1 MIKLRKIEPSDL
13 PFLYQWEN
21 DVTMWADSDTHNPL
35 SRHDL
40 HQYIENTTG
49 DIYRDG
55 QLRLIVE
62 GVADT
67 SSPNSPV
74 ASSPNIIGCIDLFDF
89 DARNRKAAIGM
100 YIAPEARGKGVG
112 KQAVRL
118 LLDYA
123 LDFLHLRMVYAIIS
137 VHNTACFPTPFPRA
151 SGAIYI
157 PIAALRLRASKS
169 KRSMQPIIL
178 GDEATGLLGDEVS
191 ATPSMIRRNCPSR

>member
-21 DVTMWADSDTHNPL
+21 DATMWADSDTHNPL

-55 QLRLIVE
+55 QLRLIIE
-62 GVADT
+62 ESQLSNNR
-67 SSPNSPV
+67 SSKCETRTLYSQLSTKV
-74 ASSPNIIGCIDLFDF
+74 VGCIDLFDF

-112 KQAVRL
+112 KQAVQL

-123 LDFLHLRMVYAIIS
+123 FGFLHLRMLYAIIS
-137 VHNTACFPTPFPRA
+137 VHNTSC
-151 SGAIYI
+151 SHIYEQ
-157 PIAALRLRASKS
+157 
-169 KRSMQPIIL
+169 M
-178 GDEATGLLGDEVS
+178 GF
-191 ATPSMIRRNCPSR
+191 TPSSPLANWTLEGDAILWQKSQN

>member
-21 DVTMWADSDTHNPL
+21 DATMWADSDTHNPL

-55 QLRLIVE
+55 QLRLIIEESQLSTKV
-62 GVADT
+62 V
-67 SSPNSPV
+67 
-74 ASSPNIIGCIDLFDF
+74 GCIDLFDF

-112 KQAVRL
+112 KQAVQQ

-123 LDFLHLRMVYAIIS
+123 FDFLHLRMVYAIIS
-137 VHNTACFPTPFPRA
+137 VHNIAC
-151 SGAIYI
+151 SHIYEQ
-157 PIAALRLRASKS
+157 
-169 KRSMQPIIL
+169 M
-178 GDEATGLLGDEVS
+178 GF
-191 ATPSMIRRNCPSR
+191 TPSSPLANWTLEGDAILWQKSQNHGVV

>member
-21 DVTMWADSDTHNPL
+21 DATMWADSDTHNPL

-55 QLRLIVE
+55 QLRLIIEESQLSTKV
-62 GVADT
+62 V
-67 SSPNSPV
+67 
-74 ASSPNIIGCIDLFDF
+74 GCIDLFDF

-100 YIAPEARGKGVG
+100 YIAPDARGKGVG
-112 KQAVRL
+112 KQAVQL

-123 LDFLHLRMVYAIIS
+123 FNFLHLRMVYAIIS
-137 VHNTACFPTPFPRA
+137 VHNIAC
-151 SGAIYI
+151 SHIYEQ
-157 PIAALRLRASKS
+157 
-169 KRSMQPIIL
+169 M
-178 GDEATGLLGDEVS
+178 GF
-191 ATPSMIRRNCPSR
+191 TPSSPLANWTLEGDAILWQKSQNHGVV

>member
-21 DVTMWADSDTHNPL
+21 DATMWADSDTHNPL

-55 QLRLIVE
+55 QLRLIIE

-67 SSPNSPV
+67 
-74 ASSPNIIGCIDLFDF
+74 SSPNIIGCIDLFDF
-89 DARNRKAAIGM
+89 DARNRKSAIGM

-112 KQAVRL
+112 KQAVQL
-118 LLDYA
+118 LEDYA
-123 LDFLHLRMVYAIIS
+123 FGFLHLRMLYAIIS
-137 VHNTACFPTPFPRA
+137 VHNSAC
-151 SGAIYI
+151 SHIYEQMGYI
-157 PIAALRLRASKS
+157 PSSLLRDWTLEGDAILWQ
-169 KRSMQPIIL
+169 KRSL
-178 GDEATGLLGDEVS
+178 G
-191 ATPSMIRRNCPSR
+191 I

>member
-1 MIKLRKIEPSDL
+1 MLHLRKIEPSDL

-21 DVTMWADSDTHNPL
+21 DATMWADSDTHNPL

-55 QLRLIVE
+55 QLRLIIEESQLSTKV
-62 GVADT
+62 V
-67 SSPNSPV
+67 
-74 ASSPNIIGCIDLFDF
+74 GCIDLFDF

-112 KQAVRL
+112 KQAVQQ

-123 LDFLHLRMVYAIIS
+123 FDFLHLRMVYAIIS
-137 VHNTACFPTPFPRA
+137 VHNIAC
-151 SGAIYI
+151 SHIYEQ
-157 PIAALRLRASKS
+157 
-169 KRSMQPIIL
+169 M
-178 GDEATGLLGDEVS
+178 GF
-191 ATPSMIRRNCPSR
+191 TPSSPLANWTLEGDAILWQRSQNH

>member
-1 MIKLRKIEPSDL
+1 MLRLRKIEPSDL

-21 DVTMWADSDTHNPL
+21 DATMWADSDTHNPL

-62 GVADT
+62 RRDERGEVRE
-67 SSPNSPV
+67 
-74 ASSPNIIGCIDLFDF
+74 ILGCIDLFDF

-100 YIAPEARGKGVG
+100 YIAPEARGQGVG
-112 KQAVRL
+112 KQAVQL

-123 LDFLHLRMVYAIIS
+123 FGFLHLRMVYAIIS
-137 VHNTACFPTPFPRA
+137 VHNTAC
-151 SGAIYI
+151 SHIYEQ
-157 PIAALRLRASKS
+157 
-169 KRSMQPIIL
+169 M
-178 GDEATGLLGDEVS
+178 GF
-191 ATPSMIRRNCPSR
+191 TPSTPLANWTLEGDAILWQKSQD

>member
-21 DVTMWADSDTHNPL
+21 DATMWADSDTHNPL

-55 QLRLIVE
+55 QLRLIIE

-67 SSPNSPV
+67 
-74 ASSPNIIGCIDLFDF
+74 SSPNIIGCIDLFDF

-100 YIAPEARGKGVG
+100 YIAPEARGQGVG
-112 KQAVRL
+112 KQAVQL

-123 LDFLHLRMVYAIIS
+123 FGFLHLRMLYAIIS
-137 VHNTACFPTPFPRA
+137 VHNTAC
-151 SGAIYI
+151 SHIYEQMGFVGSS
-157 PIAALRLRASKS
+157 PLANWTLEGDARLWQK
-169 KRSMQPIIL
+169 QN
-178 GDEATGLLGDEVS
+178 D
-191 ATPSMIRRNCPSR
+191 

>member
-1 MIKLRKIEPSDL
+1 MLRLRKIEPSDL

-21 DVTMWADSDTHNPL
+21 DATMWADSDTHNPL

-55 QLRLIVE
+55 QLRLIIEQYTEENNSLPFRE
-62 GVADT
+62 GMGVG
-67 SSPNSPV
+67 SIV
-74 ASSPNIIGCIDLFDF
+74 GCIDLFDF

-112 KQAVRL
+112 KQAVQL

-123 LDFLHLRMVYAIIS
+123 FNFLHLRMVYAIIN
-137 VHNTACFPTPFPRA
+137 VHNISC
-151 SGAIYI
+151 SHIYEQ
-157 PIAALRLRASKS
+157 
-169 KRSMQPIIL
+169 M
-178 GDEATGLLGDEVS
+178 GF
-191 ATPSMIRRNCPSR
+191 TPSSPLANWTLEGDAILWQKSQD

>member
-1 MIKLRKIEPSDL
+1 MLRLRKIEPSDL

-21 DVTMWADSDTHNPL
+21 DAMMWADSDTHNPL

-62 GVADT
+62 RRDERGEVRE
-67 SSPNSPV
+67 
-74 ASSPNIIGCIDLFDF
+74 ILGCIDLFDF

-100 YIAPEARGKGVG
+100 YIAPEARGQGVG
-112 KQAVRL
+112 KQAVQL

-123 LDFLHLRMVYAIIS
+123 FGFLHLRMVYAIIS
-137 VHNTACFPTPFPRA
+137 VHNTAC
-151 SGAIYI
+151 SHIYEQ
-157 PIAALRLRASKS
+157 
-169 KRSMQPIIL
+169 MNF
-178 GDEATGLLGDEVS
+178 
-191 ATPSMIRRNCPSR
+191 TPSSLLVNWTLEGDAILWQKSNQ